1 LKRLSRLLSSALS
14 ATEALFAP
22 VEQMN
27 AWVERAAALLDN
39 AHALPGFVVRWAYQ
53 GLLTDLARVRRQPT
67 ADPQVKAAAHHFL
80 KVSASYGAGLFHC
93 YDQADL
99 PRTNND
105 LEQYFGS
112 YRYHQRRASGRKVGG
127 ASLVLRGSVRLVAS
141 TVTRHR
147 PVAAQDLRPQ
157 SLEAWRRLRQQ
168 LEQRQETRRQ
178 QRRFRRD
185 PQAYLAAVEERLLK
199 STLPT

>member
-1 LKRLSRLLSSALS
+1 LKRLSRLLQKALS
-14 ATEALFAP
+14 ATEALFAIVAP
-22 VEQMN
+22 RN
-27 AWVERAAALLDN
+27 AWVERAAAILDN
-39 AHALPGFVVRWAYQ
+39 PHALPGYVVRWAYQ
-53 GLLTDLARVRRQPT
+53 GFLADLACVCRQPGV
-67 ADPQVKAAAHHFL
+67 DPQVQSAAHHFL
-80 KVSASYGAGLFHC
+80 KVSQSYGAGLFHC

-105 LEQYFGS
+105 LEQYFGA

-127 ASLVLRGSVRLVAS
+127 ASMVLRGSVRLVACA
-141 TVTRHR
+141 VTRHR
-147 PVAAQDLRPQ
+147 PVPAEDLGPH
-157 SLEAWRRLRQQ
+157 SLEDWRKLRRQ

-185 PQAYLAAVEERLLK
+185 PDAYLAAVEERLLM